1 MGRRE
6 QGCLTVHRTF
16 AAAGALL
23 IVVACSPGPRVQV
36 DVSRGEPATAL
47 RFNLRSSDSALAPAP
62 IEMIEVLDGARPGN
76 RAAGGA
82 TRWTLAHKPGTPPL
96 QLPTAVLYGV
106 APPAYVASG
115 AAPPLTPGPYVVRVR
130 AGGIWTQESFSVTQA
145 NTIEAGGVHAAARTP
160 LDRTWLLVRLGEQEI
175 PLRPRGNGASVP
187 ATEPGAAQP
196 TLRFTSDPAGA
207 LSAGTG
213 ALGAGGRSFCNSYG
227 TAYIQGPGDQLR
239 FRGFESTLVGCD
251 GPDSLETRFFRAL
264 AATQRF
270 VIDSATSP
278 AKLHLIAAD
287 GSRLTFVEKD

>member
-1 MGRRE
+1 M
-6 QGCLTVHRTF
+6 HRTL
-16 AAAGALL
+16 AAVGALL
-23 IVVACSPGPRVQV
+23 LAACSPGPRVQV
-36 DVSRGEPATAL
+36 EVSRGEPATAL
-47 RFNLRSSDSALAPAP
+47 RFNLHSSDTALAPAP
-62 IEMIEVLDGARPGN
+62 IEMIEVRSGGKPGKVPD
-76 RAAGGA
+76 ASA

-96 QLPTAVLYGV
+96 QLPAAILYGV

-115 AAPPLTPGPYVVRVR
+115 AAPPLTPGSYVVRVR
-130 AGGIWTQESFSVTQA
+130 AGGIWTQESFSVTAENTVETESGQA
-145 NTIEAGGVHAAARTP
+145 VARTP
-160 LDRTWLLVRLGEQEI
+160 LGRTWLLVRLGEQEV
-175 PLRPRGNGASVP
+175 PLRPRGGESSPP